1 MATSSSTSASL
12 IEPSPREAMNAST
25 ATSPKPAASQKP
37 REGDSP
43 ARSTANTAVQAG
55 SSAIT
60 TAPWVAST
68 WRSASAVKSGKA
80 ATTPNAMIAS
90 ERHWAPR
97 GRGARSA
104 RSTAAP
110 STAATTARPKA
121 TNSRV
126 EVGDREPGGREG
138 EGEDRDAERGE
149 REAAQLRAAG
159 VLGGRCR
166 YRSAADNVT
175 LGAHDLE

>member
-37 REGDSP
+37 RDGDSP

-80 ATTPNAMIAS
+80 ATTPNATIAS

-104 RSTAAP
+104 LSTAAP

-121 TNSRV
+121 TNSGSRSATASRV
-126 EVGDREPGGREG
+126 AGREN
-138 EGEDRDAERGE
+138 EKIATPSVASARPRSSAR
-149 REAAQLRAAG
+149 
-159 VLGGRCR
+159 RCL
-166 YRSAADNVT
+166 
-175 LGAHDLE
+175 LGAPVPLSLRGR

>member
-1 MATSSSTSASL
+1 
-12 IEPSPREAMNAST
+12 MNAST

-43 ARSTANTAVQAG
+43 ARSTAKTAVQAG

-68 WRSASAVKSGKA
+68 WRSASAVKSGNA

-104 RSTAAP
+104 RSTTAP
-110 STAATTARPKA
+110 STAATAARPKA
-121 TNSRV
+121 TNIGSRSATASRV
-126 EVGDREPGGREG
+126 AGSENEKIATPSVASARPRSSARRASPVRVPLPLRGR
-138 EGEDRDAERGE
+138 
-149 REAAQLRAAG
+149 
-159 VLGGRCR
+159 
-166 YRSAADNVT
+166 
-175 LGAHDLE
+175 